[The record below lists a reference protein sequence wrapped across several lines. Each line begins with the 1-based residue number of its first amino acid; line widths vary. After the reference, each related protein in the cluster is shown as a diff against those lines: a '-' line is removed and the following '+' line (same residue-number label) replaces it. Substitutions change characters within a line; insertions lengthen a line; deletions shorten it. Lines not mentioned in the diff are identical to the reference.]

1 MTGTTDESLINEK
14 NKGKKASLQY
24 ILRKEA
30 GIDSSLS
37 FDHISFSSFW
47 LLKFPLNILRQI

>member
-37 FDHISFSSFW
+37 FDHISFSSF
-47 LLKFPLNILRQI
+47 

>member
-14 NKGKKASLQY
+14 DKGKKATLQY

-30 GIDSSLS
+30 RIGSSLS
-37 FDHISFSSFW
+37 FDHISFLSF
-47 LLKFPLNILRQI
+47 